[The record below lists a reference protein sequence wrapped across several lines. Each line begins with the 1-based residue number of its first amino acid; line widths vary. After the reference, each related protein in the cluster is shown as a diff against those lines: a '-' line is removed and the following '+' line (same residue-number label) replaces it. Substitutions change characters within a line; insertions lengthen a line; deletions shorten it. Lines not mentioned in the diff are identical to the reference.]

1 MNKIKIAI
9 NGFGRIGRAAF
20 RSIYQEGIDI
30 QVVAINDL
38 AELATLSHSLKYD
51 SVYGL
56 FEKEVALRGASLLID
71 GKEIPVFCERDP
83 EKLPWEKLGIDVVLE
98 CTGAFCQKDA
108 AQKHIRAGAKL
119 VVISANAK
127 GSDVSHFVLG
137 MNEKDFDPK
146 KHQVS
151 AMCSCTTNCAVPVIH
166 VLNEAFGLLKAHMLT
181 IHAVTANQ
189 NLVDGPHKDLRRGR
203 SALVN
208 SVPTTTGSDK
218 AVVKVLPE
226 LEGRISASAVR
237 VPVLC
242 GSLLEIVA
250 NLKQEVSA
258 DEINDVFQSA
268 SQGNL
273 NGTLSVTMDPLV
285 SSDIIGTTEGAI
297 VDLPSTEALDLPEI
311 KDENLVKVIAWYD
324 NEYAYGYRLAKFAQY
339 IGEKLK

>member
-1 MNKIKIAI
+1 MIKIAI
-9 NGFGRIGRAAF
+9 NGFGRIGRAVF
-20 RSIYQEGIDI
+20 RSVYEKGMGVEI
-30 QVVAINDL
+30 VAINDL
-38 AELATLSHSLKYD
+38 AEPTVLRHLLKYD

-56 FEKEVALRGASLLID
+56 FEKEVALRGASLLIND
-71 GKEIPVFCERDP
+71 KEIPVFCERNP
-83 EKLPWEKLGIDVVLE
+83 EKLPWKKLGIDVVLE
-98 CTGAFCQKDA
+98 CTGAFCRKQG
-108 AQKHIRAGAKL
+108 AQKHIKAGAKL

-127 GSDVSHFVLG
+127 SPDISHFVLG
-137 MNEKDFDPK
+137 INEKDFDAK

-151 AMCSCTTNCAVPVIH
+151 AMCSCTTNCAVPVVH

-181 IHAVTANQ
+181 IHAVTASQ

-208 SVPTTTGSDK
+208 CVPTTTGSDK

-242 GSLLEIVA
+242 GSLLEVVA

-273 NGTLSVTMDPLV
+273 KGTLSVTSDPLV

-297 VDLPSTEALDLPEI
+297 IDLPSTEALDLPEI

-339 IGEKLK
+339 IGKKLKS